1 MSLHTESLAIPNVP
15 ADKMR
20 TLIEKASESGTTP
33 EEYAL
38 RLIVEGLDQREK
50 TFDEILAP
58 FRREV
63 KESGVTDD
71 ELDVLFT
78 QARKDYHR
86 EEQEPED

>member
-1 MSLHTESLAIPNVP
+1 MSLHTQSLAIPNVP

-20 TLIEKASESGTTP
+20 ALIEKASESGTTP

-38 RLIVEGLDQREK
+38 RLIVEGLAPREK

-71 ELDVLFT
+71 ELDALFT

-86 EEQEPED
+86 EEQEQED